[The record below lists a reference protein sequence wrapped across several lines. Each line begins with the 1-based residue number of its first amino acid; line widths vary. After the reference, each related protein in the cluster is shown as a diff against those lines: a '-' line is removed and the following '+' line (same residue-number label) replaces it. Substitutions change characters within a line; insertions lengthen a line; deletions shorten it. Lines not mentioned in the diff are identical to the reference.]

1 MKKRFLSVFAFL
13 FWTLCANATAQYM
26 TVELKSGDK
35 FSFLLEDNPVV
46 TFKKGDLV
54 VNGNA
59 ETSYAIAGVKNFHFT
74 EGDVTGTS
82 NYTADMVCIENV
94 DNNTL
99 QIKNAP
105 ASAKIILFNIS
116 GIALL
121 TTTAD
126 STGTATISLPEQKGV
141 YVLAVGKQSFKL
153 IRK

>member
-59 ETSYAIAGVKNFHFT
+59 ETSSVIATFTDLTPLHDVLSTIIPEKRSTFGVAA
-74 EGDVTGTS
+74 VTPSYSATMDDDGF
-82 NYTADMVCIENV
+82 
-94 DNNTL
+94 DNS
-99 QIKNAP
+99 P
-105 ASAKIILFNIS
+105 A
-116 GIALL
+116 
-121 TTTAD
+121 
-126 STGTATISLPEQKGV
+126 
-141 YVLAVGKQSFKL
+141 
-153 IRK
+153 